1 MLTNV
6 EEPSSIIKLIKFI
19 SILTSQIL
27 KNFPHVID
35 GASFS
40 ILTGQFFYS
49 ITTSFFT
56 MYRHMI
62 QLSNSSKN
70 SNLCLGAVIRL
81 VVKRSFIAQCQSV
94 DPAISPMLNQMLKF
108 GIDTVSFPS
117 VIQGFIKLAHEMINC
132 VDENILKAYVKC
144 YFKGID

>member
-1 MLTNV
+1 
-6 EEPSSIIKLIKFI
+6 
-19 SILTSQIL
+19 
-27 KNFPHVID
+27 
-35 GASFS
+35 
-40 ILTGQFFYS
+40 
-49 ITTSFFT
+49 
-56 MYRHMI
+56 
-62 QLSNSSKN
+62 
-70 SNLCLGAVIRL
+70 VIRL